1 MYIQKILKTLL
12 PRDIYFGVEES
23 WKACSETTGVSL
35 EGLKNTNTQPG
46 EGAAT
51 ATNTNTGASNTS
63 GLGGVNAEGPAKP
76 LNTNKLNDF
85 N

>member
-35 EGLKNTNTQPG
+35 EGLKNTNTTPG
-46 EGAAT
+46 TGAAPST
-51 ATNTNTGASNTS
+51 ANS
-63 GLGGVNAEGPAKP
+63 LGGVNAEGPAKP
-76 LNTNKLNDF
+76 LNTNKLSDYN
-85 N
+85 